1 MKKSFLIRPFTL
13 HQKRLPGCLWQLR
26 ARGLRICQVCF
37 FLVLQTRMPLPPT
50 LCVTL
55 AIAVEE
61 GALDHEENHFRV
73 SYPSTQSRPDH

>member
-1 MKKSFLIRPFTL
+1 M
-13 HQKRLPGCLWQLR
+13 R